1 VNGYYRS
8 KANIERALGRSPSH
22 IINYMSSKITG
33 CGALFYTLDT
43 QRFLL
48 LHRTQSKQNQVW
60 GLVGGT
66 TTNENLW
73 EGLQREIKEEIGDQN
88 IIKRIPM
95 ETFISN
101 DENFLY
107 HTYICV
113 VEKEFIPKLNTEH
126 DGYAWVSFGHWPKPL
141 HQGLRKTI
149 QNKMNQMK
157 LDTVFKM
164 LKLMQ

>member
-1 VNGYYRS
+1 
-8 KANIERALGRSPSH
+8 
-22 IINYMSSKITG
+22 MSSKIIG

-48 LHRTQSKQNQVW
+48 LHRVQSKQNHDW

-66 TTNENLW
+66 TVNENLW
-73 EGLQREIKEEIGDQN
+73 EGLNREIKEEIGEVD
-88 IIKRIPM
+88 IKKKIPM

-107 HTYICV
+107 HTFLCV

-126 DGYAWVSFGHWPKPL
+126 DGYAWVSFGNWPKPL
-141 HQGLRKTI
+141 HQGLRKTL
-149 QNKMNQMK
+149 QNKMNQVK

-164 LKLMQ
+164 LKLM

>member
-1 VNGYYRS
+1 
-8 KANIERALGRSPSH
+8 
-22 IINYMSSKITG
+22 MSSKIIG

-43 QRFLL
+43 QRFLV
-48 LHRTQSKQNQVW
+48 LHRVQSKQNHVW

-66 TTNENLW
+66 TVNENLW
-73 EGLQREIKEEIGDQN
+73 EGLHREIKEEVGDVE
-88 IIKRIPM
+88 IKKKIPM

-107 HTYICV
+107 HTFLCV
-113 VEKEFIPKLNTEH
+113 VENEFIPKLNTEH

>member
-1 VNGYYRS
+1 MYILIFTEIIIVTPLPLTTVQSVEIVILESPKHIRLLPIKVFFTFFHFHQGVL
-8 KANIERALGRSPSH
+8 KNIRQ
-22 IINYMSSKITG
+22 I
-33 CGALFYTLDT
+33 
-43 QRFLL
+43 
-48 LHRTQSKQNQVW
+48 
-60 GLVGGT
+60 
-66 TTNENLW
+66 
-73 EGLQREIKEEIGDQN
+73 EEFQ
-88 IIKRIPM
+88 
-95 ETFISN
+95 
-101 DENFLY
+101 NFLY